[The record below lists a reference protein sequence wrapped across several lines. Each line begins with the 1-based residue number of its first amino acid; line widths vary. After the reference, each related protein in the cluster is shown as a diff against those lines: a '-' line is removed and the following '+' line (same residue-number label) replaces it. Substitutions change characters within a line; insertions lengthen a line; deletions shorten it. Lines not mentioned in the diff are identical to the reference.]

1 MTSFVKHNH
10 EYCKDRDTK
19 IFRDKKKMSRYWIGG
34 MKSSIFW
41 TAIATAAEM
50 FKRGKYIYVTT
61 GVENECRMPSVTD
74 GAKSTLEV
82 NSKIAK
88 W

>member
-1 MTSFVKHNH
+1 MPSFVKHNH

-19 IFRDKKKMSRYWIGG
+19 TFRDKKKMSRCWIGG
-34 MKSSIFW
+34 MRSSIFGLQSLLLLRCLR
-41 TAIATAAEM
+41 EVN
-50 FKRGKYIYVTT
+50 IYVTT
-61 GVENECRMPSVTD
+61 GVENECRIPSVTD
-74 GAKSTLEV
+74 DAKSTLEM